1 MLRKKKKQN
10 VRPSSTEGKKRIL
23 YLIRDRNGMEKHRR
37 KQAVL
42 FAGWGS
48 TRLTFLV
55 RKRYNKHACRI
66 QERT

>member
-42 FAGWGS
+42 FAVKYDWILIKSNHG
-48 TRLTFLV
+48 V
-55 RKRYNKHACRI
+55 IMMIEK
-66 QERT
+66 